1 MNPTALAAA
10 DLRAIALAAGADDCG
25 FVRVDDPAIAGERA
39 SVLAAFART
48 RTLLAFVRRMH
59 REAVRSPARSVANL
73 EFDRAG
79 RDVDDVARH
88 IVRALE
94 DRGIGALNPAMAFP
108 MEMDAFPERGWIVS
122 HKVVA
127 EAAGLGRMGIHR
139 SLIHPRFGS
148 FVLLGT
154 VLVDADVDE
163 ASVPLDYN
171 PCVSCKLCVAACPV
185 GAIKPDGYFD
195 FGSCYTHNYRQFM
208 GGFVDYVE
216 EVAASRSVADF
227 RDRVPYSENVERWQS
242 LAYGP
247 TYNAAYC
254 LAVCPAGEDVAA
266 RYLADRAGHVSDVVR
281 PLQNKRETVYVAAAS
296 DAADHVARRFPHKRI
311 RIVRASGRATNVRNF
326 LGGMRLG
333 FQRGKAGT
341 LDATYHFVFTGRESA
356 EATVTIRDG
365 TLEVVPGRTG
375 RADLTVTADARTWI
389 RFVNREISL
398 VRALVT
404 GKIRLRG
411 RPALLAAFG
420 RCFPG

>member
-1 MNPTALAAA
+1 
-10 DLRAIALAAGADDCG
+10 
-25 FVRVDDPAIAGERA
+25 
-39 SVLAAFART
+39 
-48 RTLLAFVRRMH
+48 
-59 REAVRSPARSVANL
+59 
-73 EFDRAG
+73 
-79 RDVDDVARH
+79 
-88 IVRALE
+88 
-94 DRGIGALNPAMAFP
+94 
-108 MEMDAFPERGWIVS
+108 
-122 HKVVA
+122 
-127 EAAGLGRMGIHR
+127 
-139 SLIHPRFGS
+139 
-148 FVLLGT
+148 
-154 VLVDADVDE
+154 
-163 ASVPLDYN
+163 
-171 PCVSCKLCVAACPV
+171 
-185 GAIKPDGYFD
+185 
-195 FGSCYTHNYRQFM
+195 
-208 GGFVDYVE
+208 
-216 EVAASRSVADF
+216 
-227 RDRVPYSENVERWQS
+227 
-242 LAYGP
+242 
-247 TYNAAYC
+247 